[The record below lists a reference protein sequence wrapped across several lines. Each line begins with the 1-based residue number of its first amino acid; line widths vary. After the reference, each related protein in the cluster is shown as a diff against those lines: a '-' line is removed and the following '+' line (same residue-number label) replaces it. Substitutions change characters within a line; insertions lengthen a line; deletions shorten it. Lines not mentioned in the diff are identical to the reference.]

1 MKEYKKYATTID
13 IDLYNYVKNNKKN
26 ENFCYGCTSA
36 IESMFVDEF
45 NDNYLTLSFEERL
58 NYLHNIEEICRPSFS
73 DNSIYCDNLEKI
85 NTENVIYEKGS
96 LKNFKRSFAS
106 RNRYVHT
113 SDGWGL

>member
-26 ENFCYGCTSA
+26 KNFCYRCYSA
-36 IESMFVDEF
+36 IKSMFVDEF
-45 NDNYLTLSFEERL
+45 NDNYLMLSLEERL
-58 NYLHNIEEICRPSFS
+58 NYLHNICH
-73 DNSIYCDNLEKI
+73 NLKNI
-85 NTENVIYEKGS
+85 NTETLKYNKGS
-96 LKNFKRSFAS
+96 LKNFKSSFAS